1 MVKFGDIKLKV
12 LKRLTESYGTKNFK
26 KEIKLV
32 FTPIME
38 NPILKELYSLYEELE
53 TKTFETKEIADLY
66 VEELAT
72 ILKNKTNEIQT
83 ELLEIS
89 NYLTDVVVENNDLY
103 SAIDTLCES
112 DRLNNIDKRVRSK
125 SMLIGHLI
133 SEKVIETP
141 INVTVNEGLLNA
153 VLVDDFNALFE
164 SQLDPKQKEGLQRII
179 SLTSDELTSEFMS
192 LRESV
197 YDKVNGLISEDTDT
211 NEKVGKVRSEVSL
224 MSPSRYNVYRLMDLD
239 EGLS

>member
-1 MVKFGDIKLKV
+1 M
-12 LKRLTESYGTKNFK
+12 
-26 KEIKLV
+26 
-32 FTPIME
+32 
-38 NPILKELYSLYEELE
+38 
-53 TKTFETKEIADLY
+53 
-66 VEELAT
+66 
-72 ILKNKTNEIQT
+72 
-83 ELLEIS
+83 
-89 NYLTDVVVENNDLY
+89 
-103 SAIDTLCES
+103 
-112 DRLNNIDKRVRSK
+112 
-125 SMLIGHLI
+125 
-133 SEKVIETP
+133 
-141 INVTVNEGLLNA
+141 LNA

-211 NEKVGKVRSEVSL
+211 NEKVEKVRSEVSL